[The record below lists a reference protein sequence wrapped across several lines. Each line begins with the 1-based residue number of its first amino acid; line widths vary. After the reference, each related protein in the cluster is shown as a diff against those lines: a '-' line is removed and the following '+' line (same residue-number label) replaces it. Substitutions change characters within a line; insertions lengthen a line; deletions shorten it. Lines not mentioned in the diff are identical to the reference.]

1 MDARER
7 RLLNDFQR
15 DFPLCEAPY
24 AAIAK
29 TLHSTEDW
37 VLAALRRF
45 GDEGIVSRVG
55 AIFRPGSV
63 GASTLAAMSVPPSRL
78 ADVARRVGAHEG
90 VNHNY
95 EREHRFNLWF
105 VANAPD
111 TARLRALL
119 ARIERETVLPV
130 LSLPLLREYH
140 IDLGFDLDGARGAKP
155 AAAVAEQGAPA
166 PLQLDDQTAR
176 IVSALQEGLPL
187 TPRPYAAIAERAGL
201 AGVKGEHR
209 LLRHLREWL
218 RDGTVKRLG
227 VIVRHRPLGYVANVM
242 AVWDVPDP
250 EVDAAGRVLAGEPGV
265 TLCYRRAR
273 ALPAWPYNLFCMLH
287 GRDRRE
293 VEAELDEMGA
303 RTGLARYA
311 HARLFSLAAFKQGGA
326 RHFAAAAAHG

>member
-15 DFPLCEAPY
+15 GFPLCAAPY

-29 TLHSTEDW
+29 TLHASEDW

-45 GDEGIVSRVG
+45 GEDGIVSRVG

-63 GASTLAAMSVPPSRL
+63 GASTLAAMAVPPSRL
-78 ADVARRVGAHEG
+78 ADVARRVGAHDG

-105 VANAPD
+105 VANAAD
-111 TARLRALL
+111 LAGLRTLL
-119 ARIERETVLPV
+119 AQIERETVLTV
-130 LSLPLLREYH
+130 ISLPLLREYH
-140 IDLGFDLDGARGAKP
+140 IDLGFDLEEARGAKP
-155 AAAVAEQGAPA
+155 AVAEQGATA
-166 PLQLDDQTAR
+166 PLALDHETAR

-201 AGVKGEHR
+201 AGVKGEQR
-209 LLRHLREWL
+209 LLRHLHAWL

-227 VIVRHRPLGYVANVM
+227 VIVRHRPLGYIANAM
-242 AVWDVPDP
+242 AVWDVPDD
-250 EVDAAGRVLAGEPGV
+250 EVDAAGRVLAAEPGV

-273 ALPAWPYNLFCMLH
+273 ALPAWSYNLFCMLH
-287 GRDRRE
+287 GRDRRA

-311 HARLFSLAAFKQGGA
+311 HARLFSAAAFKQVGA

>member
-1 MDARER
+1 MDAREH

-29 TLHSTEDW
+29 TLHATEDW
-37 VLAALRRF
+37 VLATLRRF
-45 GDEGIVSRVG
+45 AAEGVVSRVG

-78 ADVARRVGAHEG
+78 ADVARRVSAHQG
-90 VNHNY
+90 INHNY

-111 TARLRALL
+111 PDRLRALL
-119 ARIERETVLPV
+119 AQIERETVLPV

-155 AAAVAEQGAPA
+155 VRVFDGKGDVAAVT
-166 PLQLDDQTAR
+166 LDADAAR
-176 IVSALQEGLPL
+176 IVAALQEGLPL
-187 TPRPYAAIAERAGL
+187 TPRPYGAIAERAGL
-201 AGVKGEHR
+201 AGVKGEQR
-209 LLRHLREWL
+209 VLRHLRGWL
-218 RDGTVKRLG
+218 RDGIVKRLG
-227 VIVRHRPLGYVANVM
+227 VIVRHRPLGYIANVM
-242 AVWDVPDP
+242 AVWDVPD
-250 EVDAAGRVLAGEPGV
+250 EGVDAAGRALAGEPGV
-265 TLCYRRAR
+265 TLCYARAR

-287 GRDRRE
+287 GRDRRD

-311 HARLFSLAAFKQGGA
+311 HARLFSGAAFKQGGA
-326 RHFAAAAAHG
+326 RHFATAAFHG